1 VIIDDR
7 REPHVPEVG
16 AIAIPTA
23 PQARVKR
30 RSQYPTELCSRRAA
44 RLCAARRW
52 LGRNAAVD
60 SGWPKRRVRRT
71 GPPLGD
77 CS

>member
-7 REPHVPEVG
+7 REPRVSKRS
-16 AIAIPTA
+16 
-23 PQARVKR
+23 QARVKR

-71 GPPLGD
+71 GRPLGD
-77 CS
+77 RS